1 MQLLTTQ
8 QDIFQPL
15 LNDFSEFALLCQ
27 NIFLSLV
34 G

>member
-1 MQLLTTQ
+1 MQLFTTQ

-15 LNDFSEFALLCQ
+15 LIYYSEFPLLLQ
-27 NIFLSLV
+27 NISLSLV